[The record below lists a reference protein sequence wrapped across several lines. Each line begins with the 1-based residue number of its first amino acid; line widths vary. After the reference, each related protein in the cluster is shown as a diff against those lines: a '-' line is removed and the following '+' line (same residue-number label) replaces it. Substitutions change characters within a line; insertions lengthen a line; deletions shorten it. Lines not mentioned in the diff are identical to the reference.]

1 MKNFLTVF
9 LIFLLSCALVKA
21 QNTDTVWVK
30 EILSWQEDMNREFAD
45 SAQSPLTTEDRM
57 TFKSLR
63 FFPVNADFRVSAQ
76 LELTPDSPVFPMKTS
91 GTRTPLY
98 RQFGILHFVIHDTIC
113 ALALYQ
119 NQTLML
125 TPEYKDY
132 FFIPFADATNDI
144 ETYHNG
150 RFLDLELSENT
161 TIVTLDF
168 NKAYNPLCAYN
179 KKYSCPI
186 PPIENVLPVRIN
198 AGVIH

>member
-1 MKNFLTVF
+1 MKK
-9 LIFLLSCALVKA
+9 LLSLLLFSMLGCSLVHA
-21 QNTDTVWVK
+21 QKTDTVWIREV
-30 EILSWQEDMNREFAD
+30 LSWQADMNKEFAD
-45 SAQSPLTTEDRM
+45 SLQSPLTPEDRLN
-57 TFKSLR
+57 FKSIN
-63 FFPVNADFRVSAQ
+63 FFQINSDYLVKAT

-98 RQFGILHFVIHDTIC
+98 RQYGILHFKIHDTLC
-113 ALALYQ
+113 ALSVYQ

-125 TPEYKDY
+125 RPEYKDY
-132 FFIPFADATNDI
+132 FFIPFSDASNGI

-150 RFLDLELSENT
+150 RFLDIELSDTTT
-161 TIVTLDF
+161 TIILDF

-186 PPIENVLPVRIN
+186 PPPENVLLIKIK